1 MDSDIY
7 LGLGLTEEEYHSMCT
22 LLNHE
27 PNFVETA
34 MFSVMWSEHCSY
46 KSSRIHLSRLPSA
59 GDCVILGPG
68 ENAGVVRVDD
78 RWAVAIRM
86 ESHNH
91 PSAIEPTQGAA
102 TGVGGILRD
111 IFAVGAR
118 PIALLDSL
126 WVGPQDDPRSNWL
139 FEGIVNG
146 ISSYGNA
153 VGVPT
158 VGGEIHRD
166 RQYKENPLVN
176 VVAVGVVEADKIVRA
191 QASGIG
197 NAVILVGARTGRDGI
212 GGVSVLA
219 SADLDD
225 SSSAKRPA
233 VQVGDPFEE
242 KKLIE
247 ASLCLIGQRLVVGV
261 QDLGGAGITCATSET
276 AANAEM
282 GMHIWLNQVPLRE
295 QDMTA
300 AEILTSESQ
309 ERMLFV
315 AEPGK
320 VASVFAI
327 CESFEVNASIIGTVT
342 PPDKSG
348 PYAGKGVLRVY
359 GQAGGSVIAAIPAA
373 LLASEAPKYMREM
386 SQPRD
391 WDELRS
397 KTVVAPTNWTA
408 AVETFLAQEISTPKD
423 IYRRYDHMLFLNTII
438 PPGSDAALLSVAA
451 PGAGRSNSAMALSV
465 DGNPH
470 WCAADPYWGSAAL
483 VAESALNVAT
493 SGAQPKALVDCLNF
507 GNPTHPEVMWQLS
520 QSIDGIALASKELS
534 LPVVGG
540 NVSLYNA
547 SAGGDIDPTPT
558 VCVLG
563 LRPLPVSTP
572 PQLNLAR
579 GAVVYVT
586 TGEAPSLTGSLFAR
600 RMCLSQGGIF
610 PEVNFAL
617 LRTLIDFVTAV
628 ALREPSVNAVHNIAR
643 GGLALAL
650 RTMAGQSRLAWDQE
664 EFSLEEQ
671 VGEHPSRVLISCH
684 DPDRIIS
691 LAENLGLTANVIAT
705 ITPPKN

>member
-1 MDSDIY
+1 VNSDIY
-7 LGLGLTEEEYHSMCT
+7 HALGLTDEEYDSVCT
-22 LLNHE
+22 LLSRE

-59 GDCVILGPG
+59 GEQVILGPG

-78 RWAVAIRM
+78 KWALAIRM

-126 WVGPQDDPRSNWL
+126 WVGPEDNPRSCWL
-139 FEGIVNG
+139 LEGIVNG

-166 RQYKENPLVN
+166 PQFSDNPLVN
-176 VVAVGVVEADKIVRA
+176 VVAVGVVEEDKIVRA
-191 QASGIG
+191 RASGVG
-197 NAVILVGARTGRDGI
+197 NAVVLVGARTGRDGI

-219 SADLDD
+219 SADLDE
-225 SSSAKRPA
+225 SSSTKRPA

-247 ASLCLIGQRLVVGV
+247 ASLCLIDQGLVVGV

-276 AANAEM
+276 AANAGT
-282 GMHIWLNQVPLRE
+282 GMHVWLNQVPLRE
-295 QDMTA
+295 QGMTP

-315 AEPGK
+315 VEPNK
-320 VASVFAI
+320 VASVLAV
-327 CESFEVNASIIGTVT
+327 CESFEVQAAIIGTVT

-348 PYAGKGVLRVY
+348 PFAQRGVLRVFE
-359 GQAGGSVIAAIPAA
+359 QAGGSPIAEIPAA
-373 LLASEAPKYMREM
+373 LLASEAPKYLRAMKEP
-386 SQPRD
+386 SD
-391 WDELRS
+391 WEERR
-397 KTVVAPTNWTA
+397 KTPVTP
-408 AVETFLAQEISTPKD
+408 PKD
-423 IYRRYDHMLFLNTII
+423 WVAAIRTFVDDAIPTPQEIYRRYDHMLFLNTII
-438 PPGSDAALLSVAA
+438 PPGSDSSLLAVAA
-451 PGAGRSNSAMALSV
+451 PGLGRSSSAVALSV

-470 WCAADPYWGSAAL
+470 WCAADPYWGSVAL
-483 VAESALNVAT
+483 VAECALNVAT
-493 SGAQPKALVDCLNF
+493 SGAQPLALVDCLNF

-520 QSIDGIALASKELS
+520 RSIDGIARAATELS

-547 SAGGDIDPTPT
+547 SAGKDIDPTPT

-563 LRPLPVSTP
+563 LRPLPDSTP
-572 PQLNLAR
+572 PQLGLSK
-579 GAVVYVT
+579 GAVVLVT
-586 TGEAPSLTGSLFAR
+586 TAESPSLTGSLFAR
-600 RMCLSQGGIF
+600 RVCNDEGGVF
-610 PEVNFAL
+610 PTLDFDKLRSL
-617 LRTLIDFVTAV
+617 LEFVTDTV
-628 ALREPSVNAVHNIAR
+628 VHEPGIASVHNVAR
-643 GGLALAL
+643 GGLVVAL
-650 RTMAGQSRLAWDQE
+650 RTMAGTSRLIWDMEDFSME
-664 EFSLEEQ
+664 EL
-671 VGEHPSRVLISCH
+671 VGEHPSRVLVACH
-684 DPDRIIS
+684 DPERTMARANDFGLSAS
-691 LAENLGLTANVIAT
+691 LVAT
-705 ITPPKN
+705 IVPA